1 MVQTA
6 HEHEA
11 RIEETL
17 SKPDVTLLSFPEVR
31 GEGSRE
37 VREQVLQRKK
47 EALED
52 TPAVEHVDYNYL
64 RKSAYTPNDPNYVNG
79 RLWGLKKIGVSR
91 AWDSTRGR
99 GIKIAVVDTG
109 IAASHPDIESKI
121 IAQTDTVNNDSTAED
136 DDFGH
141 GTHVAGTLGAS
152 TNNARGVAGGCFR
165 CGLLVAKAGNYS
177 EGFYDSDVIEGIY
190 WSVQNEAKAI
200 NLSLG
205 GPGHSWAMERA
216 VNYAWE
222 RGVVVVAAA
231 GNQNSS
237 TPNYPSGYAN
247 VMSVA
252 ATNKK
257 DQRAPFSNYG
267 KVDVSAPGVGII
279 STVPGGGYE
288 AYSGTSMAS
297 PHVAALAGLLAAQGR
312 SAVEIRERMQATTRD
327 LGPVGKDT
335 YYGWGRIDAGEA
347 VRP

>member
-1 MVQTA
+1 MPGVLCEGVEGPRLIGRTNRQRPEDPDLA
-6 HEHEA
+6 
-11 RIEETL
+11 
-17 SKPDVTLLSFPEVR
+17 KPGEILEVTLAPIYWLAVRILRTPLVKVCEV
-31 GEGSRE
+31 
-37 VREQVLQRKK
+37 
-47 EALED
+47 
-52 TPAVEHVDYNYL
+52 
-64 RKSAYTPNDPNYVNG
+64 
-79 RLWGLKKIGVSR
+79 
-91 AWDSTRGR
+91 
-99 GIKIAVVDTG
+99 
-109 IAASHPDIESKI
+109 
-121 IAQTDTVNNDSTAED
+121 
-136 DDFGH
+136 
-141 GTHVAGTLGAS
+141 LGA
-152 TNNARGVAGGCFR
+152 NDDACGHRF
-165 CGLLVAKAGNYS
+165 GLLVAKAGNYS

-205 GPGHSWAMERA
+205 GPGQSWAMERA
-216 VNYAWE
+216 INYAWE

-257 DQRAPFSNYG
+257 DNKAPFSSHG
-267 KVDVSAPGVGII
+267 KIDVSAPGVGIT

-312 SAVEIRERMQATTRD
+312 SAVEIRERMQATTKD
-327 LGPVGKDT
+327 LGPVGKDA
-335 YYGWGRIDAGEA
+335 YYGWGRIDASEA